1 MTIKDYMLDKEHV
14 GQKVFEIVEK
24 REIIIKTPVV
34 AKDRDEAF
42 NKWLECDDHTE
53 CENIKCKDNGTDIIN
68 HWAKDYGGYDG
79 TEEVGKVIEEEAF
92 PNDDED
98 DTMDI
103 KVEYNHVWS
112 SV

>member
-1 MTIKDYMLDKEHV
+1 MTIKDYMLDKEQI

-24 REIIIKTPVV
+24 REIIIKTHVV